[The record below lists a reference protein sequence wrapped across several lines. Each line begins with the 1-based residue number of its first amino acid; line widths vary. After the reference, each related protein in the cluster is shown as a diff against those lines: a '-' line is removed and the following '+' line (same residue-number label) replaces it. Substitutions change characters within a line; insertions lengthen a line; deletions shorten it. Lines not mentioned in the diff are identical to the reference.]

1 MKNYEVAFIRGS
13 FDALTS
19 KPHTP
24 LKAAGI
30 RTEPNISFPIPIGDI
45 FDATAEP
52 YPPELPPADFL
63 GFQGLIVLPHR
74 KLNVSYV
81 III

>member
-1 MKNYEVAFIRGS
+1 MAFIIGN

-19 KPHTP
+19 KPQTP

-30 RTEPNISFPIPIGDI
+30 LTEPNISFPTPIGDI
-45 FDATAEP
+45 FDAIAEP
-52 YPPELPPADFL
+52 YPPELPPADFV

-74 KLNVSYV
+74 KLKVS
-81 III
+81 

>member
-1 MKNYEVAFIRGS
+1 MAFIRGS
-13 FDALTS
+13 LYALTS

-30 RTEPNISFPIPIGDI
+30 LTEPNISLPTPIGDI
-45 FDATAEP
+45 FEAIAEP

-74 KLNVSYV
+74 RLNVSYV